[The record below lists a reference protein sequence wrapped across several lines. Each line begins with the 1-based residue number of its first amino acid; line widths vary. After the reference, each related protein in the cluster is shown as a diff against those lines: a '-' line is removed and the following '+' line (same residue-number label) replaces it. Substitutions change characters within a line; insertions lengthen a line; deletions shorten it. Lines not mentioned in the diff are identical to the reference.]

1 MKRKSTLLL
10 LYCIKYYD
18 AAIAD
23 AILMYGFHQ
32 MNGLHNIL
40 DRVQKPLVKLE
51 KVENIQIVASSLVS
65 R

>member
-32 MNGLHNIL
+32 MNGLHYIL
-40 DRVQKPLVKLE
+40 NRAQKPLVKTSKGGE
-51 KVENIQIVASSLVS
+51 YSNCRS
-65 R
+65 RLSQ